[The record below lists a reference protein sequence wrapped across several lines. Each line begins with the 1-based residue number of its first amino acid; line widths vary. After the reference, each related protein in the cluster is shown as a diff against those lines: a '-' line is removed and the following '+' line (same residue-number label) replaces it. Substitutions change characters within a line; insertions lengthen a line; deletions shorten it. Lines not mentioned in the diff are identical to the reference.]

1 VHDENT
7 MNQPSE
13 GGQKP
18 TASEAVAAIGF
29 PRTDAAGAP
38 ELQSRVYGYPL
49 NRSTMTQPKPDSGST
64 TSAWMAT
71 ADVPTFPP
79 LDGDAECDV
88 CIVGA
93 GIAGLTTAYTLG
105 RAGKRVIVLD
115 DGPIGGG
122 ETGRTTAH
130 LSWALDDFY
139 AEIEK
144 VHGHDGARIAAES
157 HRSAVDRI
165 EAITREERIE
175 CDFERVNGY
184 WFAAAKADE
193 GVLDAEAAAARR
205 AGVMDVT
212 RVATVPGVPFHASG
226 LRFGNQGQFHP
237 LKYLAG
243 LARAIVRRGGR
254 ICSGSH
260 VAEFEARPRRPQ
272 LKTSDK
278 HTVTA
283 DAVVF
288 ATNSPV
294 NDWVTM
300 HTKQA
305 AYRTYVIAVRIPRG
319 AVAPGLYWD
328 TRNPYHYVRLT
339 RNDNE
344 LLLIVGGEDHKT
356 GQADDNERRF
366 GLLLEWTRQHFPMAG
381 DIAYRWSGQVIEPND
396 YMGFIG
402 LNPGSENV
410 YIATGDSGQGMTHG
424 TIAGMLIPDLILG
437 IENRWVKLYDP
448 SRVTARSAVPF
459 LRENM
464 NVAAQYVDWLTPG
477 EVSSPDEIRPGS
489 GAVMRQG
496 AKKFAVYCD
505 EDGTPHIRSAVCPHL
520 FCIVDWNSV
529 EKTWDCP
536 CHGSRFDRYGKV
548 VNGPANSDLADP
560 KDK

>member
-1 VHDENT
+1 
-7 MNQPSE
+7 
-13 GGQKP
+13 
-18 TASEAVAAIGF
+18 
-29 PRTDAAGAP
+29 
-38 ELQSRVYGYPL
+38 
-49 NRSTMTQPKPDSGST
+49 
-64 TSAWMAT
+64 MAT
-71 ADVPTFPP
+71 ADVPTYPP
-79 LDGDAECDV
+79 LDADAECDV

-93 GIAGLTTAYTLG
+93 GIAGLTTAHTLA

-130 LSWALDDFY
+130 LSWALDDYY

-144 VHGHDGARIAAES
+144 VHGRDGARKAAES

-165 EAITREERIE
+165 EAIVKEERIDCE
-175 CDFERVNGY
+175 FERVTGY
-184 WFAAAKADE
+184 WFAAEPGDE
-193 GVLDAEAAAARR
+193 GLLDAEAAAARR
-205 AGVMDVT
+205 AGIMDVT
-212 RVATVPGVPFHASG
+212 RVAAVPGVPFRASG
-226 LRFGNQGQFHP
+226 LRFGNQAQFHP

-243 LARAIVRRGGR
+243 LARAIVRHGGR
-254 ICSGSH
+254 IHCGSH
-260 VAEFEARPRRPQ
+260 VAEFEPRPRRPQ

-278 HTVTA
+278 HAVTA

-319 AVAPGLYWD
+319 SVPPGLYWD

-339 RNDNE
+339 RDGADP
-344 LLLIVGGEDHKT
+344 LLIVGGEDHKT
-356 GQADDNERRF
+356 GQAEGNERRF
-366 GLLLEWTRQHFPMAG
+366 GALLEWTRQHFPMAG

-448 SRVTARSAVPF
+448 SRVTPRSAVPF

-477 EVSSPDEIRPGS
+477 EVSSPDEIPLGT

-496 AKKFAVYCD
+496 TKKFAVYRA

-536 CHGSRFDRYGKV
+536 CHGSRFDRFGKV
-548 VNGPANSDLADP
+548 VNGPAISDLSIPD
-560 KDK
+560 D